1 MSYADIAAR
10 GPKQTPE
17 EAAAPP
23 VPEINH
29 DSSTTSSLIDV
40 DSPHVVSVPSDF
52 EEQKVKT
59 ETQATRLEH
68 EAEDKERTARKKAAD
83 MAEKAKKEASADAKK
98 AKKEAKKA
106 MGKLSDNRE
115 NPVVVGNAIL
125 WGITA
130 IALGVCVPFLWNSSV
145 LANAMLTHSTTVRRV
160 QGEFGRQ
167 AGLEGRWYRGWRG
180 GRFGCG

>member
-68 EAEDKERTARKKAAD
+68 EVEDKERTARKKAAD

-130 IALGVCVPFLWNSSV
+130 IALGVCCAVPWHSSV
-145 LANAMLTHSTTVRRV
+145 WQMR
-160 QGEFGRQ
+160 
-167 AGLEGRWYRGWRG
+167 
-180 GRFGCG
+180 C